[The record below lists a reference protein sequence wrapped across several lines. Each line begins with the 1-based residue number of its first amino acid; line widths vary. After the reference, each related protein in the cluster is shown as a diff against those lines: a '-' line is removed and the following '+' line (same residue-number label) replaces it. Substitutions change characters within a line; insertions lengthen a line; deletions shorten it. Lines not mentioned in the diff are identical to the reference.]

1 MDMCQSSGKLAQETK
16 TKTKLDATQ
25 ACIVCGSYLFSDFYI
40 MLRHFVKIGN

>member
-1 MDMCQSSGKLAQETK
+1 MDMCQSSGKLAQE

-25 ACIVCGSYLFSDFYI
+25 ACIVCGSYLFSDFDI